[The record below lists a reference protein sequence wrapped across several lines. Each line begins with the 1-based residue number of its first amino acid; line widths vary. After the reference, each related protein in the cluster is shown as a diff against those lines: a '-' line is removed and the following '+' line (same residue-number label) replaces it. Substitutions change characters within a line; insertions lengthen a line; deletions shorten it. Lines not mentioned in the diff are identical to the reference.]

1 MAKDSKLL
9 VDDSQTIAEKCRLF
23 ITRID
28 WQLGPKKGQKIDPS
42 CDLTKKKSISSHA
55 AEVLPHIKKSPPPL
69 SNTIFK
75 VFVHRF
81 FHDFLQCNALTSA
94 KVFKC
99 WFCHF
104 LLNNWCQ
111 SRILWKGGLSGK
123 ICHVFLRINNR
134 YWQLWKLN
142 DVGFSVISRNFSWQ
156 DVL

>member
-1 MAKDSKLL
+1 MAENWQRTEPPL

-104 LLNNWCQ
+104 FIKQLMSIKDFVKRRLKWENL
-111 SRILWKGGLSGK
+111 SRFFKDK
-123 ICHVFLRINNR
+123 
-134 YWQLWKLN
+134 
-142 DVGFSVISRNFSWQ
+142 
-156 DVL
+156 